1 MQLSPQSVKE
11 TMNHVSSYA
20 WHKSSGFGCQLETEN
35 EVNKKQEQ
43 KDSSTLALVLPF
55 LFAEVG
61 VGGTTK

>member
-1 MQLSPQSVKE
+1 MFRAMFDVKVLVLVV
-11 TMNHVSSYA
+11 NL
-20 WHKSSGFGCQLETEN
+20 KQN

-43 KDSSTLALVLPF
+43 KVTSNKTPVHCAVLPF

>member
-1 MQLSPQSVKE
+1 MFRAMLDIKVLVLVVNLKQ
-11 TMNHVSSYA
+11 
-20 WHKSSGFGCQLETEN
+20 N
-35 EVNKKQEQ
+35 EVNKKQGQ

>member
-1 MQLSPQSVKE
+1 MQLSQWKKPW
-11 TMNHVSSYA
+11 TMFCSSYV

>member
-1 MQLSPQSVKE
+1 MFRAMFDVKVLVLVV
-11 TMNHVSSYA
+11 NL
-20 WHKSSGFGCQLETEN
+20 KQN

-43 KDSSTLALVLPF
+43 KDSSTPSTLVLPF